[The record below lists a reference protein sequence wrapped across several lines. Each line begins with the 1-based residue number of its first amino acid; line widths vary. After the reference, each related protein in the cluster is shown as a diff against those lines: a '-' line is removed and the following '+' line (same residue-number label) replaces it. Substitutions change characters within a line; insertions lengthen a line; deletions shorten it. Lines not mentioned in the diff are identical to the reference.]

1 MPHADTTPTFRPDPH
16 PLPFIRP
23 SSPDPATATHIDREL
38 RKGRPIFGV
47 MQDDQVRDAL
57 EDPHLLSSLASD
69 ALVIAAVERQADG
82 EDDPGFDA
90 DPDRHGRRRRAN
102 DRRATERRRGD
113 RPAART
119 PVIR

>member
-1 MPHADTTPTFRPDPH
+1 MPHTDITPTFRPDPH

-23 SSPDPATATHIDREL
+23 ASPDPATATHIDREL
-38 RKGRPIFGV
+38 RKGREIFGV

-69 ALVIAAVERQADG
+69 ALVIAAVESQAAG
-82 EDDPGFDA
+82 DDDTDT
-90 DPDRHGRRRRAN
+90 DPERHIRRRRAH
-102 DRRATERRRGD
+102 DRRIAERRRGD
-113 RPAART
+113 RPAGRT